1 MLHTESMAATMTR
14 QILRPSALSSTS
26 PASQR
31 SRHSFF
37 AGCTLA
43 WVLASGLAHAAVSAR
58 PATLSTAT
66 SAVYKPL
73 PAGIF
78 KTVLPPDGKQ
88 GLATVRPFLLR
99 ALPVN
104 NGEFSNFTQKSP
116 QWSAKNVAAVFADG
130 QYLSHWPASGSPG
143 KAQLLQPVTNV
154 SWFAAQAYCESEG
167 ARLPTWHEWEYAA
180 AADESRV
187 DARDDPAWRERIL
200 AWYSRKS
207 APLPSVGATAKNIYG
222 IHDLHGVIW
231 EWVHDASALMVSGD
245 SRNQGDPDT
254 LQFCGAGAL
263 SANDRENYPVL
274 MRIAML
280 SSLGAAST
288 TRNLG
293 FRCAKDV
300 VPTKANRRIKP

>member
-1 MLHTESMAATMTR
+1 MLRIELAGAAMTL
-14 QILRPSALSSTS
+14 QILQPC
-26 PASQR
+26 PQR
-31 SRHSFF
+31 WRHSLF

-43 WVLASGLAHAAVSAR
+43 LIVASGLASAAWAAG
-58 PATLSTAT
+58 PAAPSPAS
-66 SAVYKPL
+66 SAVYKAL

-88 GLATVRPFLLR
+88 GLGTVRPFSLR
-99 ALPVN
+99 ALPVS

-116 QWSAKNVAAVFADG
+116 QWRVKNVAAVFADG
-130 QYLSHWPASGSPG
+130 QYLNHWPASGLPG
-143 KAQLLQPVTNV
+143 KDQLSQPVTNV

-180 AADESRV
+180 SADESRV

-207 APLPSVGATAKNIYG
+207 APLPGVGSTAKNIYG
-222 IHDLHGVIW
+222 IQDLHGVIW

-263 SANDRENYPVL
+263 STNDRENYPVL

-300 VPTKANRRIKP
+300 AQAKTRRRIKP

>member
-1 MLHTESMAATMTR
+1 MKHPPLQPACCEPYALAW
-14 QILRPSALSSTS
+14 LLASALANNVWADQPSTS
-26 PASQR
+26 PS
-31 SRHSFF
+31 
-37 AGCTLA
+37 
-43 WVLASGLAHAAVSAR
+43 
-58 PATLSTAT
+58 ATLRASSPASAT
-66 SAVYKPL
+66 RQLPVYKHL

-99 ALPVN
+99 AQPVS
-104 NGEFSNFTQKSP
+104 NGEFSKFTQKSP
-116 QWSAKNVAAVFADG
+116 QWRVNSVAAVFADG
-130 QYLSHWPASGSPG
+130 QYLSHWPASGLPG
-143 KAQLLQPVTNV
+143 KDQLPQPVTNV

-200 AWYSRKS
+200 SWYSRKS
-207 APLPSVGATAKNIYG
+207 APLPGVGSTPKNIYG
-222 IHDLHGVIW
+222 IRDMHGVIW

-300 VPTKANRRIKP
+300 ATANPNRRIKP

>member
-1 MLHTESMAATMTR
+1 MKRQTLLAAR
-14 QILRPSALSSTS
+14 
-26 PASQR
+26 
-31 SRHSFF
+31 
-37 AGCTLA
+37 CTPYALA
-43 WVLASGLAHAAVSAR
+43 WLLASGLAAGAWAAP
-58 PATLSTAT
+58 PATATTPNKVNLHADLRAPQSTQKP
-66 SAVYKPL
+66 VYKPL

-99 ALPVN
+99 DLPVS
-104 NGEFSNFTQKSP
+104 NGEFARFTQKLP
-116 QWSAKNVAAVFADG
+116 QWRAKSVAAVFADS
-130 QYLSHWPASGSPG
+130 QYLSHWPASGLPD
-143 KAQLLQPVTNV
+143 KDQLAQPVTNV

-180 AADESRV
+180 AADPTRV

-207 APLPSVGATAKNIYG
+207 APLPGVGSTEKNIYG
-222 IHDLHGVIW
+222 VHDLHGVIW

-293 FRCAKDV
+293 FRCAKDGA
-300 VPTKANRRIKP
+300 PTKANRRIKP

>member
-1 MLHTESMAATMTR
+1 MTR
-14 QILRPSALSSTS
+14 KTLQRFLPCLHLPFLLLSAMRTWQSW
-26 PASQR
+26 
-31 SRHSFF
+31 RHALF

-43 WVLASGLAHAAVSAR
+43 LTVASGWAGAAWAGGPVLASNGTR
-58 PATLSTAT
+58 PA
-66 SAVYKPL
+66 YKPL

-88 GLATVRPFLLR
+88 GLATVRPFSLR
-99 ALPVN
+99 VLPVS
-104 NGEFSNFTQKSP
+104 NGEFSAFTRKSP
-116 QWSAKNVAAVFADG
+116 QWRAKSVAAVFADG
-130 QYLSHWPASGSPG
+130 QYLSHWTASGLPG
-143 KAQLLQPVTNV
+143 KEQLAQPVTNV

-180 AADESRV
+180 AADERRA

-200 AWYSRKS
+200 SWYSRKS
-207 APLPSVGATAKNIYG
+207 APLPGVGSTVQNIYG
-222 IHDLHGVIW
+222 IQDLHGVIW

-245 SRNQGDPDT
+245 SRNQGDADT

-293 FRCAKDV
+293 FRCARDV
-300 VPTKANRRIKP
+300 TQAKTRRSTHP

>member
-1 MLHTESMAATMTR
+1 MTTTLTSILTPTLTATR
-14 QILRPSALSSTS
+14 AP
-26 PASQR
+26 
-31 SRHSFF
+31 
-37 AGCTLA
+37 CTLA
-43 WVLASGLAHAAVSAR
+43 WLLASGLATAVWAAQPANPSA
-58 PATLSTAT
+58 PSTP
-66 SAVYKPL
+66 SALYKPL

-88 GLATVRPFLLR
+88 GLATVKAFGLR
-99 ALPVN
+99 SLPVS
-104 NGEFSNFTQKSP
+104 NGEFSAFTQKSP
-116 QWSAKNVAAVFADG
+116 QWRMKTVAAVFADG
-130 QYLSHWPASGSPG
+130 QYLSHWPASGLPG
-143 KAQLLQPVTNV
+143 KEQLSLPVTNV

-180 AADESRV
+180 AADPTRV
-187 DARDDPAWRERIL
+187 DAREDPAWRERIL
-200 AWYSRKS
+200 SWYSRKS
-207 APLPSVGATAKNIYG
+207 APLPSVGSTAKNVYG
-222 IHDLHGVIW
+222 IYDLHGVIW
-231 EWVHDASALMVSGD
+231 EWVHDTSALMVSGD

-293 FRCAKDV
+293 FRCAKDAAK
-300 VPTKANRRIKP
+300 PKTSQRIKP

>member
-1 MLHTESMAATMTR
+1 MPAQAAT
-14 QILRPSALSSTS
+14 PS
-26 PASQR
+26 PATNAQ
-31 SRHSFF
+31 
-37 AGCTLA
+37 
-43 WVLASGLAHAAVSAR
+43 
-58 PATLSTAT
+58 
-66 SAVYKPL
+66 YKSL
-73 PAGIF
+73 PTGIF

-88 GLATVRPFLLR
+88 GLATVRTFSLR
-99 ALPVN
+99 NLPVSN
-104 NGEFSNFTQKSP
+104 SEFSAFTQKSP
-116 QWSAKNVAAVFADG
+116 QWRAKSVAAVFADG
-130 QYLSHWPASGSPG
+130 QYLRHWPASGLPG
-143 KAQLLQPVTNV
+143 KEQLAQPVTHV

-180 AADESRV
+180 AADGSRL
-187 DARDDPAWRERIL
+187 DARNDPAWRERIL

-207 APLPSVGATAKNIYG
+207 APLPNAGSTPKNVYG

-231 EWVHDASALMVSGD
+231 EWVHDTNALMVSGD

-280 SSLGAAST
+280 SSLEAAST

-293 FRCAKDV
+293 FRCAKDGAEAKA
-300 VPTKANRRIKP
+300 TKGIKR

>member
-1 MLHTESMAATMTR
+1 MAATMTR

-116 QWSAKNVAAVFADG
+116 QWRLKNVAAVFADG

-207 APLPSVGATAKNIYG
+207 APLPAVGSTAKNIYG
-222 IHDLHGVIW
+222 INDLHGVIW
-231 EWVHDASALMVSGD
+231 EWVHDTSALMVSGD

>member
-1 MLHTESMAATMTR
+1 M
-14 QILRPSALSSTS
+14 
-26 PASQR
+26 
-31 SRHSFF
+31 
-37 AGCTLA
+37 
-43 WVLASGLAHAAVSAR
+43 LASGLATGA
-58 PATLSTAT
+58 P
-66 SAVYKPL
+66 YKPL

-88 GLATVRPFLLR
+88 GLATVRPFSMR
-99 ALPVN
+99 ALPVS

-116 QWSAKNVAAVFADG
+116 QWRARNVAAVFADR
-130 QYLSHWPASGSPG
+130 QYLSHWPASGLPG
-143 KAQLLQPVTNV
+143 KEQLAQPVTNV

-180 AADESRV
+180 AADETRV

-207 APLPSVGATAKNIYG
+207 APLPNAGSTAKNVYG

-231 EWVHDASALMVSGD
+231 EWVHDTSALMVSGD

-293 FRCAKDV
+293 FRCAKDAAEA
-300 VPTKANRRIKP
+300 KATEGIKR

>member
-207 APLPSVGATAKNIYG
+207 APLPAVGSTAKNIYG
-222 IHDLHGVIW
+222 IQDLHGVIW
-231 EWVHDASALMVSGD
+231 EWVHDTSALMVSGD

>member
-1 MLHTESMAATMTR
+1 MWSS
-14 QILRPSALSSTS
+14 RP
-26 PASQR
+26 PI
-31 SRHSFF
+31 
-37 AGCTLA
+37 
-43 WVLASGLAHAAVSAR
+43 
-58 PATLSTAT
+58 
-66 SAVYKPL
+66 YKTL
-73 PAGIF
+73 PAGVF

-88 GLATVRPFLLR
+88 GLATVRKFSLR
-99 ALPVN
+99 ALPVS
-104 NGEFSNFTQKSP
+104 NGEFSAFTQKSP
-116 QWSAKNVAAVFADG
+116 QWRVKNVAAVFADG
-130 QYLSHWPASGSPG
+130 QYLNHWPASGLPG
-143 KAQLLQPVTNV
+143 KEQLAQPVTNV

-180 AADESRV
+180 AADEKRV
-187 DARDDPAWRERIL
+187 DARDDAVWRGRIL

-207 APLPSVGATAKNIYG
+207 APLSNVGSAEKNIYG
-222 IHDLHGVIW
+222 MHDLHGVIW

-280 SSLGAAST
+280 SSLGAANT

-300 VPTKANRRIKP
+300 ALAKANMRTRP

>member
-1 MLHTESMAATMTR
+1 MKHPSLQPACCALYALAWLLASALANNVWADPRLTGPAAT
-14 QILRPSALSSTS
+14 LRAIS
-26 PASQR
+26 PA
-31 SRHSFF
+31 FP
-37 AGCTLA
+37 
-43 WVLASGLAHAAVSAR
+43 AR
-58 PATLSTAT
+58 QLP
-66 SAVYKPL
+66 VYKPL

-88 GLATVRPFLLR
+88 GLATVRPFSLR
-99 ALPVN
+99 TLPVS
-104 NGEFSNFTQKSP
+104 NGEFLTFTHRSP
-116 QWSAKNVAAVFADG
+116 QWRMRDVAAVFADG
-130 QYLSHWPASGSPG
+130 QYLSHWPASGSPA
-143 KAQLLQPVTNV
+143 KDQLAQPVTNI

-180 AADESRV
+180 AADETRV

-200 AWYSRKS
+200 SWYSRKS
-207 APLPSVGATAKNIYG
+207 APLPWVGSTPKNIYG
-222 IHDLHGVIW
+222 IYDLHGVIW

-245 SRNQGDPDT
+245 SRNQGDPNT

-293 FRCAKDV
+293 FRCATDV
-300 VPTKANRRIKP
+300 APAKTNRRIKP

>member
-1 MLHTESMAATMTR
+1 MKRRNL
-14 QILRPSALSSTS
+14 QPVRPVSASL
-26 PASQR
+26 ASLCAR
-31 SRHSFF
+31 Y
-37 AGCTLA
+37 AGCTVAGLL
-43 WVLASGLAHAAVSAR
+43 VLGIAGNANSAQSGAPAS
-58 PATLSTAT
+58 ATNAKPR
-66 SAVYKPL
+66 APVYMPL

-88 GLATVRPFLLR
+88 GLATVRPFSLR
-99 ALPVN
+99 TLPVS
-104 NGEFSNFTQKSP
+104 NGEFSAFTQKSP
-116 QWSAKNVAAVFADG
+116 QWRVKNVAAVFADG
-130 QYLSHWPASGSPG
+130 QYLSHWPASGLPG
-143 KAQLLQPVTNV
+143 KEQLSQPVTNV

-180 AADESRV
+180 AADPTRV
-187 DARDDPAWRERIL
+187 DAREDPAWRERIL
-200 AWYSRKS
+200 TWYSRKS
-207 APLPSVGATAKNIYG
+207 APLPSVGSTAKNVYG
-222 IHDLHGVIW
+222 IYDLHGVIW
-231 EWVHDASALMVSGD
+231 EWVHDTSALMVSGD

-293 FRCAKDV
+293 FRCAKDAAK
-300 VPTKANRRIKP
+300 PKASQRIKP

>member
-1 MLHTESMAATMTR
+1 LKAMRRQTLQATR
-14 QILRPSALSSTS
+14 
-26 PASQR
+26 
-31 SRHSFF
+31 
-37 AGCTLA
+37 CTPYALA
-43 WVLASGLAHAAVSAR
+43 WVMASGWAVNVWAAPPATVNSLDKVNPHAVSQSPGLTQK
-58 PATLSTAT
+58 PA
-66 SAVYKPL
+66 YKPL

-88 GLATVRPFLLR
+88 GLATVRPFSLR
-99 ALPVN
+99 TMPVS

-116 QWSAKNVAAVFADG
+116 QWRGKTVAAVFADS
-130 QYLSHWPASGSPG
+130 QYLNHWPASGG
-143 KAQLLQPVTNV
+143 LDKEQLGRPVTNV

-180 AADESRV
+180 AADEKRV

-200 AWYSRKS
+200 TWYSRKS
-207 APLPSVGATAKNIYG
+207 APLPKVGSMEKNAYG

-300 VPTKANRRIKP
+300 APAKTNRRIKP